1 MSIDA
6 DKMDADKMD
15 ADKVDPASIDFTSLF
30 PDEVITV
37 PMARDITLPRGAGT
51 FVLITLDNG
60 FDHTKPNTFG
70 PATLSGLSGVLSTTH
85 ARAEAGEIVGVGLTG
100 KPFIFAVGADLTG
113 IPRVTDRAQALAI
126 GQLGHRTFELFRTLP
141 VPTFAFVNG
150 AAMGGGVEIALSAA
164 YRSISAGVPALALPE
179 CFLGLLPGWGG
190 CYMLPNL
197 IGIEPALKVI
207 IENPLNTNRMLK
219 GPQAFELGM
228 ADVLFEPA
236 TFLEDSLSWAA
247 DVIGGR
253 AVVQRREIDRDETA
267 WEGAIAAAGKLV
279 RAKTAGAAPAPLRA
293 LELMSAARTATREE
307 AYAAEDQAEAD
318 LLMGDELRSSLY
330 SFNLVQKR
338 AKRPAG
344 APDRSLA
351 RPVTKVGIVGAGL
364 MASQL
369 AMLFAQRLEVP
380 IVMTDLDQARVD
392 KGVGYVHAEVDK
404 LLGKARISPDRAN
417 RLKALVTGSTSKQDF
432 ADADFVIEAVF
443 EEIKIKKQVFDEVEA
458 VVSPHCTLA
467 TNTSSLSI
475 TEMAAD
481 LRNPER
487 VVGFH
492 FFNPVAVMPL
502 LEIIRGE
509 ATDDATL
516 ATAFATGKKLKKT
529 TILAKDSPSFI
540 ANRLLGRFMGE
551 VGRIVDEGTPL
562 EVADRAF
569 AGFAPMPPFVL
580 VGMVGPAIALHN
592 NESLYGAF
600 PDRFYVSE
608 TLRRLVAARK
618 PGFYLYPEGKPV
630 LDPEVAALM
639 ETPANPV
646 VLDAGQVRE
655 QVLSALAQEARL
667 MLDEGVVAAPMD
679 IDLAMITGA
688 GFAFWNGGL
697 TPLLDR
703 TGISRRVCGKPFLP
717 PGVASVPA

>member
-1 MSIDA
+1 MSIDLTA
-6 DKMDADKMD
+6 
-15 ADKVDPASIDFTSLF
+15 TF
-30 PDEVITV
+30 PNEVITKTL
-37 PMARDITLPRGAGT
+37 ARDIELPGGTGT

-70 PATLSGLSGVLSTTH
+70 PATLAGLSEVLGMVR
-85 ARAEAGEIVGVGLTG
+85 ARAEAGEIVGVGVTG

-113 IPRVTDRAQALAI
+113 VPKVTTREQALAI
-126 GQLGHRTFELFRTLP
+126 GQLGHRTFEQLRTLP
-141 VPTFAFVNG
+141 VPTFAFING

-164 YRSISAGVPALALPE
+164 YRSISAGVPAMALPE
-179 CFLGLLPGWGG
+179 CFLGLVPGWGG
-190 CYMLPNL
+190 CYLLPNL
-197 IGIEPALKVI
+197 IGVGNALRVI

-219 GPQAFELGM
+219 GPQAFELGI
-228 ADVLFEPA
+228 ADALFEPV
-236 TFLEDSLSWAA
+236 TFLEDSLAWAA
-247 DVIGGR
+247 EIITGKI
-253 AVVQRREIDRDETA
+253 VVDRPAIDREEAT
-267 WEGAIAAAGKLV
+267 WEGAVTAAEGLV
-279 RAKTAGAAPAPLRA
+279 RAKTGGAAPAPLRA
-293 LELMSAARTATREE
+293 LGLVSAARTATREA
-307 AYAAEDQAEAD
+307 AYSAEDNALAD
-318 LLMGDELRSSLY
+318 LLMGDELRASLY
-330 SFNLVQKR
+330 SFDLVQKR

-351 RPVTKVGIVGAGL
+351 RPITKVGIVGAGL

-369 AMLFAQRLEVP
+369 ALLFAQRLEVP
-380 IVMTDLDQARVD
+380 IVMTDLDQDRVD
-392 KGVGYVHAEVDK
+392 KGLGYVGAEIDK
-404 LLGKARISPDRAN
+404 LLARGRLKPDRAN
-417 RLKALVTGSTSKQDF
+417 RLKALVSGSTNKGDF

-443 EEIKIKKQVFDEVEA
+443 EEITVKKQVFADVEA
-458 VVSPHCTLA
+458 VVGVDCVLA

-481 LRNPER
+481 LKNPER

-502 LEIIRGE
+502 LEIIKGRK
-509 ATDDATL
+509 TDDTSL
-516 ATAFATGKKLKKT
+516 ATAFATGALLKKT
-529 TILAKDSPSFI
+529 TILVNDSPSFI

-569 AGFAPMPPFVL
+569 AGVAPMPPFVL
-580 VGMVGPAIALHN
+580 LGLVGPAIALHN
-592 NESLYGAF
+592 NESLHGAF

-608 TLRRLVAARK
+608 SLRRLVAAGK
-618 PGFYLYPEGKPV
+618 PGFYIYPEGKPV
-630 LDPEVAALM
+630 LDPDVVALM
-639 ETPANPV
+639 EVPLNPV
-646 VLDAGQVRE
+646 ILDPGQVRE

-703 TGISRRVCGKPFLP
+703 TGISEKVTGRRFLP
-717 PGVASVPA
+717 EGVASVPA